1 MRSRLATALALF
13 LVLISSS
20 LESVEV
26 GGSCTC
32 GASRACAIRPR
43 SVAKPACHKPAVA
56 AAKVPP
62 CHAALAPTSAPAPPS
77 RAACE
82 LVSGCCQRHEKLRA
96 AERPSEP
103 PIEPLKLTG
112 LPLAG
117 ASEEIPVP
125 APLERAVAPGRRPP
139 RPFPIA

>member
-1 MRSRLATALALF
+1 MRSRLATTLALF

-20 LESVEV
+20 LESIEV
-26 GGSCTC
+26 GRSCTC
-32 GASRACAIRPR
+32 GASRACSMRQR
-43 SVAKPACHKPAVA
+43 GVAKPACHKPAA

-62 CHAALAPTSAPAPPS
+62 CHAAKASTVAPAPLS

-82 LVSGCCQRHEKLRA
+82 LVSGCCQQHAKLRA

-103 PIEPLKLTG
+103 PIEPLRLTG

-117 ASEEIPVP
+117 ASQETPVP